1 MRTTARFELERK
13 NQLKQLFTRS
23 RLVRLWRSLVRDQM
37 RRFDIAD
44 LHDYYDF
51 NFAIEARTDAIVERV
66 LTGQYRAEVPLVYR
80 IEKKL
85 GVCRHMM
92 IPTPSDALVFQLLTD
107 VLYNDV
113 IKAQPSR
120 SAFYARDRHN
130 LTLPHE
136 QEEAASYP
144 WFILWPK
151 FQKEIWKFSRAK
163 EFLVTTDLTNYFDN
177 ISLRELRHV
186 ISAIVHTKEVY
197 LDLLFSLIE
206 DLSWTPD
213 YLPPSGK
220 GLPTIH
226 IEAPRLLAHA
236 LLFEVDY
243 VLKKRT
249 NGNFVRWMD
258 DINFGVDEVISAK
271 VILGEVNEVLKSRG
285 LALNLGKT
293 DVMTREEA
301 RQHFLF
307 EENLRLNNF
316 QQSARR
322 LTSVEDRKNLAKLL
336 AAELA
341 GFLKKSRARN
351 KDKLTKRYLS
361 ILGLL
366 GIPIALTLAKEIYA
380 NQPALRDSV
389 LRYLS
394 RLPFT
399 KSVAQTFIDL
409 CTGTSLYDDVARFM
423 FVRTVVNWHVPFT
436 GPGKRFVGELRSS
449 LEKVSTSFD
458 WFCYLFFLAKYAE
471 PHEVLNV
478 TNQWRK
484 LGAKEPFFARQR
496 MAALA
501 RGLEINSEA
510 VLAQWTRETST
521 GTSDAASVA
530 NNFLGIANQLFPGK
544 RHKLYFY
551 LFPDKRQQPY
561 PLPKFLILCALAHGE
576 RRGASKIPRPIVA
589 MHVSDPWY
597 RHWLERVHPIW
608 FM

>member
-23 RLVRLWRSLVRDQM
+23 RLVQLWRSLVKDQM
-37 RRFDIAD
+37 RKFDITD

-51 NFAIEARTDAIVERV
+51 NFAIEARADAIIERV

-113 IKAQPSR
+113 IQAQPSK
-120 SAFYARDRHN
+120 SSFYARDRHT

-151 FQKEIWKFSRAK
+151 FQKEIWKFAK
-163 EFLVTTDLTNYFDN
+163 AKKFLVTTDLTNYFDN

-186 ISAIVHTKEVY
+186 ISAIVHTPEVY
-197 LDLLFSLIE
+197 LDLMFSLIE

-243 VLKKRT
+243 VLKQRT
-249 NGNFVRWMD
+249 GGNFVRWMD
-258 DINFGVDEVISAK
+258 DINFGVDQRETAN

-285 LALNLGKT
+285 LALNLAKT
-293 DVMTREEA
+293 EIMTRAEA
-301 RQHFLF
+301 RQHFVF
-307 EENLRLNNF
+307 EENVRLNGY

-322 LTSVEDRKNLAKLL
+322 LKTLKAKQNLSRRMAKEF
-336 AAELA
+336 ARHVTNS
-341 GFLKKSRARN
+341 KARN

-361 ILGLL
+361 ILGIL
-366 GIPIALTLAKEIYA
+366 GVPTALALTERIYL
-380 NQPALRDSV
+380 NNPALRDSV

-399 KSVAQTFIDL
+399 ASVANTFIRLSAD
-409 CTGTSLYDDVARFM
+409 TPLYDDVARFA
-423 FVRTVVNWHVPFT
+423 FVRSIISWQVPLSAA
-436 GPGKRFVGELRSS
+436 GKRFVAAIQAS
-449 LEKVSTSFD
+449 LDNVHTSFD
-458 WFCYLFFLAKYAE
+458 WFCYLVFLTKYGQS
-471 PHEVLNV
+471 HEVLNAA
-478 TNQWRK
+478 NQWRK
-484 LGAKEPFFARQR
+484 FGAKEPYFSRQR

-501 RGLEINSEA
+501 RGLEINAEVVFS
-510 VLAQWTRETST
+510 QWSRETST
-521 GTSDAASVA
+521 GSSDSASVS
-530 NNFLGIANQLFPGK
+530 NNLLGLATHSFPAK
-544 RHKLYFY
+544 RQKLYFY
-551 LFPDKRQQPY
+551 LFPDQRQVPY
-561 PLPKFLILCALAHGE
+561 PLPKFLILCILAHAE
-576 RRGASKIPRPIVA
+576 RRAGKKVERPMVTSYI
-589 MHVSDPWY
+589 SDPWY
-597 RHWLERVHPIW
+597 RHWLSRIHPAW
-608 FM
+608 FS